1 MYSIYDFV
9 NIYMGNFKSTFRSME
24 SNIQKVV
31 LIKFSYK
38 ILDIVCTKKKKN
50 RKE

>member
-9 NIYMGNFKSTFRSME
+9 NIYLSNFKSTFGSTE

-38 ILDIVCTKKKKN
+38 ILDTVCIKKK
-50 RKE
+50 RK